1 MDSVQVFWWLVLMG
15 GWFFLLAAGGA
26 IVEAYFA
33 WERWRKRRRRGE
45 VEL

>member
-26 IVEAYFA
+26 IVESYFT
-33 WERWRKRRRRGE
+33 WQRWRKRRQRGE

>member
-1 MDSVQVFWWLVLMG
+1 MDSVDVFWWLVLMG

-26 IVEAYFA
+26 IVETYFA
-33 WERWRKRRRRGE
+33 WQRWRKRRQRGE